1 MLGLQ
6 ENRREAEAEKARQ
19 QEEEEAFV
27 RILYWILAGIL
38 CLFLLYL
45 VRII

>member
-19 QEEEEAFV
+19 QKEEEAFV
-27 RILYWILAGIL
+27 KILSGMIVMIIALMV
-38 CLFLLYL
+38 LYL
-45 VRII
+45 FRLI